1 MDPII
6 EGPVLFL
13 GDNIDTDQIIPGPYL
28 RTLDFCEMASHAFE
42 GVSEEVNKAA
52 QQARI
57 VIARENFGCGSSR
70 EQAAIAV
77 KYSGI
82 QVVLAK
88 YFARIFYRN
97 AINLGIVV
105 LEYDGDIPEG
115 VSLETKALVDMEKNT
130 LLLNDSEFKLK
141 PLPGFA
147 KDIIQQGGI
156 IEWFKKTHKN

>member
-1 MDPII
+1 MMDPVI

-13 GDNIDTDQIIPGPYL
+13 GDNIDTDQMIPGPYL
-28 RTLDFCEMASHAFE
+28 RTLDYNEMASHVFE

-52 QQARI
+52 REASI

-82 QVVLAK
+82 RVVLAK

-105 LEYDGDIPEG
+105 LEYEGDIPVGE
-115 VSLETKALVDMEKNT
+115 SLNTIGKVDIENT
-130 LLLNDSEFKLK
+130 TLFLNDSEYKLK
-141 PLPGFA
+141 PLPDFA
-147 KDIIQQGGI
+147 KDIIERGGI
-156 IEWFKKTHKN
+156 IEWFKATQK